1 MGSALGVQGSGA
13 CGSRLE
19 SNPMDV
25 LDLIK
30 ATIVCGIIAFLCYSY
45 PVLGQ
50 AVIIGA
56 LALVWLGYVHR
67 AVAKLRRR

>member
-1 MGSALGVQGSGA
+1 
-13 CGSRLE
+13 
-19 SNPMDV
+19 MDV